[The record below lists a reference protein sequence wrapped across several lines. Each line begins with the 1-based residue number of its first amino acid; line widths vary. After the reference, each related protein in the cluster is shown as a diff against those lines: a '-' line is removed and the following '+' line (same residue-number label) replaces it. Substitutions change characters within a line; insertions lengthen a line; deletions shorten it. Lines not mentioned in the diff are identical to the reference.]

1 MVGVGLDVRSQVSFE
16 AAIAATTSRYGGL
29 DVLVNNAAVTVRRP
43 LFEIDAAEWD
53 EVMAVNLRSVFLGCR
68 LAGPHMRARGWGR
81 IINISSLAG
90 QQGSVVNGA
99 HYAASKAGILAFTKV
114 VARELAPDGVTV
126 NAVAPAAIDGAVMA
140 EVPADQAEALRRS
153 IPVGRLG
160 SADEVAALVGFLA
173 SDAAAVHHRRHLRRQ
188 RRAVHALSGPR
199 PPPTGAATGV
209 EWGRRAPAAGPGST
223 ETGGAAHVRLPRPR
237 PAPAGGG
244 RVRPRLRRRCG
255 SSSPRCGP
263 GSGTPPHRQRPAPR
277 SSPYSPG

>member
-1 MVGVGLDVRSQVSFE
+1 MSELGGRVALVTGGARGIGRAIAELLAAQGASVVLADLDPGVAAAAAEIDPGGGSVVGVGLDVRSQVSFE

-90 QQGSVVNGA
+90 QQGSAVNGA
-99 HYAASKAGILAFTKV
+99 HYAASKAGILALTKV

-160 SADEVAALVGFLA
+160 SAAEVAALVGFLA
-173 SDAAAVHHRRHLRRQ
+173 SDAAAYI
-188 RRAVHALSGPR
+188 
-199 PPPTGAATGV
+199 TGATFDV
-209 EWGRRAPAAGPGST
+209 N
-223 ETGGAAHVRLPRPR
+223 GGLFMR
-237 PAPAGGG
+237 
-244 RVRPRLRRRCG
+244 
-255 SSSPRCGP
+255 
-263 GSGTPPHRQRPAPR
+263 
-277 SSPYSPG
+277 